1 MQTQCII
8 YFIILKTKNFRKTT
22 VSFWNYYPSKLKSGY
37 DNEDNERERIFYQ
50 IKDSENFK
58 YKTKL
63 VCNLRDPA
71 DLANGNDAET
81 ELEDIKIIVPLKNL
95 SDFIFSLNFLM
106 INTGIELI
114 LKWSQNFILTEKAER
129 TEKAETS
136 ARPNNVPRRQDAVHA
151 INRPKDLKFNITDCS
166 DFTRKVRKQII

>member
-1 MQTQCII
+1 M
-8 YFIILKTKNFRKTT
+8 YNLLYYSKNFRKTT